1 MDFGI
6 SRMDLQTE
14 KRLVKLFSSRVNL
27 CLLYQGSRHG
37 FSICTIQ
44 EKTQKQGNL
53 IFLAYLESGAIMG
66 GYLGGKFPSL
76 HYSECVQDKKAF
88 VFLVS
93 QNTAIHF
100 PVVDACQ
107 AFHIK
112 SNETKMISFGECLN
126 MEMKNDSCFVKV
138 GNDAVYNTSWPEIT
152 ESCVDVEVHR
162 VQDAGD
168 LMLLPWR
175 EMSWTEIYRENLK
188 KDLVSYKPDIV
199 GLSQVRALLLGPVGA
214 GKSSF
219 INSIKSV
226 LCRHVVNLPITGSG
240 SDGFTSKLKSYPIRA
255 EKGGQP
261 IALTLCDLKGLG
273 DTEETGL
280 SLHDALAVIKGHA
293 PEGYKFQSK
302 APLQPNSPGYR
313 VDPALQD
320 KIHCVLFVLDACR
333 LHSYSK
339 ELKDTLKKLHWESS
353 DLGIPQLVLLT
364 HVELAGPSDMHNIY
378 ASHNLREK
386 MEEAAEMV
394 GVPLFSVLPV
404 KNYASE
410 LNVDYDTD
418 ILLLSAACQILHSV
432 DYAFED

>member
-6 SRMDLQTE
+6 SRMTLQEE
-14 KRLVKLFSSRVNL
+14 KRLVKLFPSRVSL

-37 FSICTIQ
+37 FKIRTMR
-44 EKTQKQGNL
+44 EKTQSQESL
-53 IFLAYLESGAIMG
+53 IFLTYLESGTIMG
-66 GYLGGKFPSL
+66 GYLGRAFPDL
-76 HYSECVQDKKAF
+76 NYVECSVQDKKAF
-88 VFLVS
+88 VFSVS
-93 QNTAIHF
+93 QKSSIHF
-100 PVVDACQ
+100 PVVDHRQ
-107 AFHIK
+107 AFNVKLYEEILL
-112 SNETKMISFGECLN
+112 FGECLK
-126 MEMKNDSCFVKV
+126 MEMKDDSCLVKADSDV
-138 GNDAVYNTSWPEIT
+138 VYNTNWPEIT
-152 ESCVDVEVHR
+152 ESCVDVEIHR

-168 LMLLPWR
+168 LMLRPWR
-175 EMSWTEIYRENLK
+175 EMSWTETENLR
-188 KDLVSYKPDIV
+188 KDLASYKPDIA
-199 GLSQVRALLLGPVGA
+199 GLSQVRALLLGPVGS

-219 INSIKSV
+219 INSIKSM

-240 SDGFTSKLKSYPIRA
+240 PDGFTSKLKSYPIRA

-261 IALTLCDLKGLG
+261 IALTLCDVRGLG

-313 VDPALQD
+313 KDPALQD

-333 LHSYSK
+333 LHCYSK
-339 ELKDTLKKLHWESS
+339 ELKDTLKKLRWKSS
-353 DLGIPQLVLLT
+353 DLGIPQLILLT

-378 ASHNLREK
+378 ASHKLREK

-410 LNVDYDTD
+410 LNVDCNSD
-418 ILLLSAACQILHSV
+418 ILLLSAVSQILHAV
-432 DYAFED
+432 NYAFED